1 MGDVER
7 RAPAIAAMAI
17 LAVFSTLHGLPAQQ
31 PDQSPQKWVEDALRY
46 VQRQEPKKAIAALE
60 TAIRI
65 DPQNF
70 SAHTLLGQI
79 LLDAGQAGEALPH
92 LETAA
97 RLRPNDSPTS
107 FSLGVAQLDSGRN
120 AEAFDTFS
128 KLAAREPNEI
138 ATKAY
143 LTRAAL
149 RLKKTAVARTTLAAL
164 RRLAPDDGLLHPQ
177 LVEYCFPE
185 QADEITREQIEFTLG
200 LQLPGPQR
208 ARIYYVLGTLDQHSR
223 QSLRAMDEFA
233 RALQLDGSREEY
245 FAALVTLQGST
256 GVEKVDREILTQA
269 LKRFPDS
276 RDLLIARA
284 LVEMHAGQI
293 TESFQTAKRVVEK
306 HPQVAEGYVLLG
318 RLELTNLAYDR
329 ALAALRRALEL
340 RATDPTVHYYLGI
353 CLRRLANDAEAV
365 DHFARAVALDPA
377 YADAWLEYGRLLRDL
392 GRYEKAADA
401 FRTAIRLSPKQA
413 IAYNLMSQ
421 TLRKMGRPE
430 EAVQYLARFKELS
443 QKE

>member
-1 MGDVER
+1 MAPSGVDRVAGVRAEERCLGDVER

-143 LTRAAL
+143 LTRA
-149 RLKKTAVARTTLAAL
+149 
-164 RRLAPDDGLLHPQ
+164 
-177 LVEYCFPE
+177 
-185 QADEITREQIEFTLG
+185 
-200 LQLPGPQR
+200 
-208 ARIYYVLGTLDQHSR
+208 
-223 QSLRAMDEFA
+223 
-233 RALQLDGSREEY
+233 
-245 FAALVTLQGST
+245 
-256 GVEKVDREILTQA
+256 
-269 LKRFPDS
+269 
-276 RDLLIARA
+276 
-284 LVEMHAGQI
+284 
-293 TESFQTAKRVVEK
+293 
-306 HPQVAEGYVLLG
+306 
-318 RLELTNLAYDR
+318 
-329 ALAALRRALEL
+329 
-340 RATDPTVHYYLGI
+340 
-353 CLRRLANDAEAV
+353 
-365 DHFARAVALDPA
+365 
-377 YADAWLEYGRLLRDL
+377 
-392 GRYEKAADA
+392 
-401 FRTAIRLSPKQA
+401 
-413 IAYNLMSQ
+413 
-421 TLRKMGRPE
+421 
-430 EAVQYLARFKELS
+430 
-443 QKE
+443 

>member
-1 MGDVER
+1 MGDVV
-7 RAPAIAAMAI
+7 A
-17 LAVFSTLHGLPAQQ
+17 LAVLALFATLQSVRAQQ

-46 VQRQEPKKAIAALE
+46 VQSQEPQKAIAALE

-65 DPQNF
+65 DAQNF
-70 SAHTLLGQI
+70 QAHTLLGQI

-97 RLRPNDSPTS
+97 RLHPSDSPTA
-107 FSLGVAQLDSGRN
+107 FSLGVAQLESGRN

-149 RLKKTAVARTTLAAL
+149 RLKKTALARTTLAAL
-164 RRLAPDDGLLHPQ
+164 RKLAPDDGLLHAQ

-185 QADEITREQIEFTLG
+185 QAEEITREQIEFTLG
-200 LQLPGPQR
+200 LQLPGTQR
-208 ARIYYVLGTLDQHSR
+208 ARIYYLAGTLDQHSR
-223 QSLRAMDEFA
+223 QTQQAMDEFA
-233 RALQLDGSREEY
+233 KALQLDGSREEY

-256 GVEKVDREILTQA
+256 GVDKVDREILNRG
-269 LKRFPDS
+269 LERFPDS
-276 RDLLIARA
+276 RDLLITQA
-284 LVEMHAGQI
+284 LAQMHAGRI
-293 TESFQTAKRVVEK
+293 TESFQTAKRVLEK
-306 HPQVAEGYVLLG
+306 HPRAAEGYVLLG

-329 ALAALRRALEL
+329 ALAALRRALAL
-340 RATDPTVHYYLGI
+340 RASDPAVHYYLGI
-353 CLRRLANDAEAV
+353 SLRRLANDTEAV

-377 YADAWLEYGRLLRDL
+377 YADAWLEYGRVLRDL
-392 GRYEKAADA
+392 GRYEKAAEA
-401 FRTAIRLSPKQA
+401 FRTAIRLSPKLA

-421 TLRKMGRPE
+421 TLRKMGRQQ